1 MFKSQ
6 FGSHDAK
13 SYGLECK
20 DLSRTKQSD
29 KDLCDINLIMK
40 KYAKSGDLSLLNR
53 RVASYGEV
61 FDDIGYVEAFNR
73 VQAVNELF
81 ASLDARTRERFGND
95 PKQFLAFGANPANV
109 SELVELGILD
119 VVQHLTQPGEMDVGQ
134 KLTESSESP
143 A

>member
-6 FGSHDAK
+6 FGAHDSK

-29 KDLCDINLIMK
+29 KDQCDINFIMK
-40 KYAKSGDLSLLNR
+40 KYSKSGDLSLLNR

-73 VQAVNELF
+73 VEAVNSLF
-81 ASLDARTRERFGND
+81 ASLDAVTRERFGND
-95 PKQFLAFGANPANV
+95 PKQFLAFGADPANV
-109 SELVELGILD
+109 NELVELGILD
-119 VVQHLTQPGEMDVGQ
+119 VVQHLTQPAGSVEKPEV
-134 KLTESSESP
+134 SE
-143 A
+143 